1 MVPPQKKTESSHLNR
16 IQGLFKTTTKIQDFF
31 KIVRSVERVLAVRT
45 CEKNVGGGG
54 GLGGN
59 LAKGDWWQFLNGKYA
74 FKFDRLENDL
84 RGTQTR

>member
-1 MVPPQKKTESSHLNR
+1 MKKT
-16 IQGLFKTTTKIQDFF
+16 GG
-31 KIVRSVERVLAVRT
+31 
-45 CEKNVGGGG
+45 GGGG

-74 FKFDRLENDL
+74 FKFDRLENEL